1 MTENMVMATFE
12 NLDSAKKMYKRLKRA
27 NSDSN
32 VNYQVLQA
40 VLVKNEDG
48 KIGIL
53 DQHMEMFNELGK
65 TMIGGVVG
73 VVLGVLIGP
82 LAGFVLA
89 GLGAM
94 IGSGF
99 DISEQSES
107 EDMLYQMY
115 SRIYNGDIAIL
126 AIVQEE
132 DEMELNS
139 SIGHDAINIYRW
151 DAAEIREEAEHA
163 TDVRDNLLREA
174 KRQMKEEKSQ
184 SRKKKIVEYKE
195 SIQEQFS
202 EITADDK
209 DDKK

>member
-1 MTENMVMATFE
+1 MTENMVMATFKD
-12 NLDSAKKMYKRLKRA
+12 LDSAKRMYKKLKRV

-32 VNYQVLQA
+32 MNYQVLQV
-40 VLVKNEDG
+40 VLVKNENG
-48 KIGIL
+48 EISIL
-53 DQHMEMFNELGK
+53 DQHMEMFNELDK

-82 LAGFVLA
+82 LVGFVLA

-139 SIGHDAINIYRW
+139 SIGHDAIDIYRW

-163 TDVRDNLLREA
+163 TEVRDSLLREA
-174 KRQMKEEKSQ
+174 KMQMKEEKSNI
-184 SRKKKIVEYKE
+184 RKKKITEYKE
-195 SIQEQFS
+195 NIQEQFS
-202 EITADDK
+202 KINDDK
-209 DDKK
+209 